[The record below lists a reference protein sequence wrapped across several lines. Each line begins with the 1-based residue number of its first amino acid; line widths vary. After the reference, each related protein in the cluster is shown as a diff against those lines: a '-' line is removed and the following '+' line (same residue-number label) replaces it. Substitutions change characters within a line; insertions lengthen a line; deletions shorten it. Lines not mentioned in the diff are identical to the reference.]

1 VRQKKTERPVKFE
14 LTDQTRR
21 AEYLNAANKKPSEFL
36 FIGRKDNGQP
46 MTTRQYARLLS
57 ERAQR
62 SERQLW
68 SEVDIGVIRAFAP
81 KR

>member
-21 AEYLNAANKKPSEFL
+21 AVDEYLNAANKKPSEFL

-46 MTTRQYARLLS
+46 MTTRQYARLW
-57 ERAQR
+57 AQR

>member
-1 VRQKKTERPVKFE
+1 MRQKKTERPVKFE

-21 AEYLNAANKKPSEFL
+21 AVDEYLNAANKKPSEFL
-36 FIGRKDNGQP
+36 FIGHKDNGQP
-46 MTTRQYARLLS
+46 MTTRQYARLW
-57 ERAQR
+57 AQR